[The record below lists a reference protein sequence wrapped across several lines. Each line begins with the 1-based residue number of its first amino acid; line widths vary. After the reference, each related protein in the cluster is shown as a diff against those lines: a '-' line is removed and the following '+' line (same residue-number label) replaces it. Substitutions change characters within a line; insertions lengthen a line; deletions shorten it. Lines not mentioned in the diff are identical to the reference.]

1 MFSKSLLISAFLIT
15 GCSLLSKSSDA
26 HKHSKTYFAKSSGG
40 SLRGPCINLP
50 FVDKNFPEKIHE
62 AVRLYQPKVG
72 VKSAYKMTSELLEKE
87 NKIESYTIDTKSAK
101 LCKVSNE
108 FGYSFKVI
116 KTKSN

>member
-26 HKHSKTYFAKSSGG
+26 SKKPETFFKKSSQG
-40 SLRGPCINLP
+40 SLTGPCVNLP
-50 FVDKNFPEKIHE
+50 FVDQNFPEKIHE
-62 AVRLYQPKVG
+62 SIRLFQPKVG
-72 VKSAYKMTSELLEKE
+72 VKTAYKITAELLEKE
-87 NKIESYTIDTKSAK
+87 NKRENYTIDTKSAK

-116 KTKSN
+116 KTQND